1 MIWAM
6 AFALLL
12 LSLLVYGIRHMDD
25 EQSNADLLAEAFDVV
40 RSETPIHD
48 ALVIEMFAADLAAW
62 DGGDVA

>member
-25 EQSNADLLAEAFDVV
+25 EQPNADLLAEAFDVV
-40 RSETPIHD
+40 RSETPIFD
-48 ALVIEMFAADLAAW
+48 RLWLEQYADDFAAW
-62 DGGDVA
+62 DHEVSS